1 MAKITEI
8 DTERLRLRQ
17 WREADYEPFAALNA
31 DPRVMEFFPAPLD
44 RPASDSMAFRCQA
57 AIAERGWGLW
67 AVETKE
73 LHKFIGFVG
82 LDRPTAELSFS
93 PCVEVGWRLAFSK
106 WGKGFATEA
115 ARSVVRLGFEMLG
128 LSEIVSFTTVRNFR
142 SRAVMERLNMQEAA
156 DPFEHPKVPVG
167 SSLRLHCLYRLS
179 SNQWEKHVA

>member
-1 MAKITEI
+1 MVKVMEF

-44 RPASDSMAFRCQA
+44 RPASDSMASRCQA
-57 AIAERGWGLW
+57 VIAERGWGLW

-73 LHKFIGFVG
+73 LHEFIGFVG

-93 PCVEVGWRLAFSK
+93 PCVEVGWRLASGQ

-115 ARSVVRLGFEMLG
+115 ARSVLRLGFETLG
-128 LSEIVSFTTVRNFR
+128 LSEIVSFTAVRNLR

-156 DPFEHPKVPVG
+156 DPFEHPNVPVG

-179 SNQWEKHVA
+179 SNQWKKHVA